1 MREGRRVTIENMPS
15 QTNQSF
21 SNVKALRKM
30 LFSFNI
36 YAVRA
41 AQHVNPRVS
50 HLSGWMAQLDFE
62 TAMDAQKA
70 CDIYNRSMIGNNR
83 LYFGITR
90 PSIKSLGGVSWETGR
105 PGEHFSARDLG
116 SAKGTN
122 FEKVCISPYSGRF
135 T

>member
-1 MREGRRVTIENMPS
+1 MREGRRVTIENLPS
-15 QTNQSF
+15 QKKQGF
-21 SNVKALRKM
+21 YNVEALHKM

-41 AQHVNPRVS
+41 AQHVNARVS
-50 HLSGWMAQLDFE
+50 HLSGWMAQVDFE
-62 TAMDAQKA
+62 TAIDAQKA
-70 CDIYNRSMIGNNR
+70 CDIYNRSMIGDNR

-122 FEKVCISPYSGRF
+122 FEKVCIAP
-135 T
+135 